1 MTLQI
6 IPVIFKIPNMRFIF
20 QILSL
25 LLLISF
31 LATPLTL
38 AESTTRAKPEVD
50 VARVAPDLPGAA
62 LKTLNQA
69 DALLDL
75 SDQQFNALVGV
86 LEARKDE
93 WVALMRNKKSM
104 DGASFDSDKSRIF
117 GEYAKQMLAIFTP
130 EQQTLWR
137 DR

>member
-1 MTLQI
+1 MTLQL
-6 IPVIFKIPNMRFIF
+6 IPVIFTIPNMRFIF

-25 LLLISF
+25 SLLISF